1 MGLLRR
7 LYSTV
12 VLAFIARRSPQGDG
26 RLPPRLRRSSLWA
39 VHRVESPRDR
49 SLRNGGG
56 LENAVVSA
64 SWDGIDDPAYLLAE
78 IEELRLIATRGG
90 HGTLSYLLHCAAEEA
105 RTQVRLRAAQGTKD
119 QG

>member
-7 LYSTV
+7 LYSKV
-12 VLAFIARRSPQGDG
+12 VLAFIARGSPQSEG

-39 VHRVESPRDR
+39 VHRIGGPNGNPPRPSD
-49 SLRNGGG
+49 G
-56 LENAVVSA
+56 LEVKVPAPWGGV
-64 SWDGIDDPAYLLAE
+64 DDPAYLLAE
-78 IEELRLIATRGG
+78 IEELRLIAARGG